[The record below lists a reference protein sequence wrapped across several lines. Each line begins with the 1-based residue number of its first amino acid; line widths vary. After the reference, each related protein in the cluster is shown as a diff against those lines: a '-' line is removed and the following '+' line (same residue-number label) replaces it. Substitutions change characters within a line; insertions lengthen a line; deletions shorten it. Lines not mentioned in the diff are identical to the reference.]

1 MQQQQ
6 PERVLLPELELL
18 VPQQRVVPAAAAPV
32 APPAAAVKPR
42 LTLSWA
48 GSGIFFWWQLGAVQY
63 LAQQF
68 RLGGVPM
75 VGASGGGL
83 AAVLATCEVEPEA
96 VMDSAYR
103 LASEHRIWER
113 PLGLMGT
120 WGGIIEHWLDELLP
134 ANAAERC
141 RGQVGIVVTQLPSCR
156 QLAISD
162 FADKED
168 LINVAMASAHVPIFL
183 DWKVRALL
191 FLLLLP
197 FQPSRLQHIRF
208 ASCMCY
214 LTASW
219 QLVTRSPSPLP
230 ASLYH
235 PYPWYLICFCTH
247 MVPPHSAAQSISHTP
262 HHCSMAHRP
271 PPPTHPCTTCPM
283 ALLLSSCSSH
293 RQPATAVACPVWTVA
308 SQTFSSTT
316 TASCSS
322 VAVTPSC
329 LITLM

>member
-1 MQQQQ
+1 MLSRSQVAQPPPAVGSLFVPTLRRGPAPCRIAGLQRQPGSASQDSGLAGALGSLIALPGRPGMQQQQ

-191 FLLLLP
+191 SLLLLP
-197 FQPSRLQHIRF
+197 FQPSRLQH
-208 ASCMCY
+208 
-214 LTASW
+214 
-219 QLVTRSPSPLP
+219 V
-230 ASLYH
+230 
-235 PYPWYLICFCTH
+235 
-247 MVPPHSAAQSISHTP
+247 
-262 HHCSMAHRP
+262 
-271 PPPTHPCTTCPM
+271 
-283 ALLLSSCSSH
+283 
-293 RQPATAVACPVWTVA
+293 
-308 SQTFSSTT
+308 
-316 TASCSS
+316 
-322 VAVTPSC
+322 
-329 LITLM
+329 